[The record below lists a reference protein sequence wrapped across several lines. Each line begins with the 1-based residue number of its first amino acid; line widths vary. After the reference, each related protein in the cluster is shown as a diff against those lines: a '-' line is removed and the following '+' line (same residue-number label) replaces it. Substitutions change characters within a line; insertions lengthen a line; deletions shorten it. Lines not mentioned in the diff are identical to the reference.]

1 MGAKSWSSTGTQ
13 WRLGTLGH
21 ASCLAF
27 ALVLAVSATGTRLLL
42 AMLLIGFLALAFQR
56 EGLRSLASLRLWAF
70 LAVMVIPASLFIGR
84 ADVRVWGVALS
95 HEGIAAGAQMAL
107 RALAIVVAVT
117 GFAASVSVSEAG
129 GLLERA
135 GLKGLG
141 FAFGVAVNMLPTL
154 ADTAANA
161 YHAMRLRGGLRR
173 WRLRPL
179 RLLLVTMMANSLRHA
194 DDVVNAAEARA
205 FAADRRRP
213 LPPLW
218 RGFDPALAAALLVT
232 AILVL
237 VA

>member
-1 MGAKSWSSTGTQ
+1 MDPKDSSATGAR

-21 ASCLAF
+21 TSCLVF
-27 ALVLAVSATGTRLLL
+27 ALALAVSATGTRLLFPVV
-42 AMLLIGFLALAFQR
+42 LIGLLALAFQPG
-56 EGLRSLASLRLWAF
+56 GLRSLASLRVWAI
-70 LAVMVIPASLFIGR
+70 LALMVIPASLVIGR

-95 HEGIAAGAQMAL
+95 HQGIATGAQMAL
-107 RALAIVVAVT
+107 RALAIVVAAT
-117 GFAASVSVSEAG
+117 GFAASVSVNEAG
-129 GLLERA
+129 GLLERV

-154 ADTAANA
+154 ADTTANA

-173 WRLRPL
+173 WRLRPV
-179 RLLLVTMMANSLRHA
+179 RLLLVTMVANSLRHA
-194 DDVVNAAEARA
+194 DDIVNAAEARA

-218 RGFDPALAAALLVT
+218 RGFDVALAAALLVT
-232 AILVL
+232 GILVL

>member
-1 MGAKSWSSTGTQ
+1 MDETSGFPKATW
-13 WRLGTLGH
+13 WHPGTLGH

-27 ALVLAVSATGTRLLL
+27 ALVLAVSASGARLLVTT
-42 AMLLIGFLALAFQR
+42 LLVGVLALAFQR
-56 EGLRSLASLRLWAF
+56 EGLRSLASLRIWLF
-70 LAVMVIPASLFIGR
+70 LALLVIPTSFLVGR

-95 HEGIAAGAQMAL
+95 HEGVATGAQMAL

-117 GFAASVSVSEAG
+117 GFAATVSVNEAA

-154 ADTAANA
+154 ADTMANA

-173 WRLRPL
+173 WRLRPM

-194 DDVVNAAEARA
+194 DDIVNAAEARA
-205 FAADRRRP
+205 FAAGGRRP

-218 RGFDPALAAALLVT
+218 RGFDAVLAAALLVT
-232 AILVL
+232 AFLVL